1 MSSRK
6 KALIGAGAA
15 IVVLVAAGT
24 VFALT
29 RDGDVSNPDVSFQD
43 EPTSTPVPDTAP
55 PTTKKGKKH
64 KKTDPL
70 RNFVW
75 PTYGYTP
82 DRRRYLD
89 VSWRIRPPF
98 KRRWFYNGHALLE
111 FPPVMAKGKLFL
123 LKDDGT
129 AVALNKATGRIVWQR
144 RVGTL
149 AAASPGYGG
158 GRVFVPVLNR
168 ARRKLGAIDALRGRD
183 GKLEWSKPIPSRT
196 ESSPL
201 FADNKV
207 YVGSENGTVYA
218 LGAKDGHV
226 IWTFHAS
233 GAVKGGVALSQG
245 RLYFGDY
252 SGRVYAIRQTNGSKV
267 WSTGTSGSLF
277 GLRSGQFYSSPAV
290 AFGRVYIG
298 NTDGHMYSFGA
309 DKGKLAWTKGTGSY
323 VYASPAVAK
332 LPGGRPT
339 VYFGSYDG
347 TFYAV
352 DARSGS
358 VRWKHPDGGKISGS
372 PTVIGNIVYFSNLGR
387 HDTTGLNA
395 RSGRQVFHFRAGAFN
410 PVISDGRDIFLT
422 GNSSVT
428 SLRPKLY
435 VGPPGPPARAR
446 TSHRQ
451 SNKRHSERS
460 KRKAQR
466 QHRQKA
472 RRRHAAARRR
482 HRKQSQAR

>member
-6 KALIGAGAA
+6 KALIGTGAA
-15 IVVLVAAGT
+15 IVVLVAAGA

-29 RDGDVSNPDVSFQD
+29 RGGDVSNPNVEFQD
-43 EPTSTPVPDTAP
+43 EPTSTPVPDAASP
-55 PTTKKGKKH
+55 PAHKGKK
-64 KKTDPL
+64 KKRTDPL

-75 PTYGYTP
+75 PTYGYTD

-111 FPPVMAKGKLFL
+111 FPPVMALGKLFL

-144 RVGTL
+144 KVGTL

-158 GRVFVPVLNR
+158 GWVFVPVLNR
-168 ARRKLGAIDALRGRD
+168 ARGKAGAIEALRARD
-183 GKLEWSKPIPSRT
+183 GKVMWTKPVPSRT

-201 FADNKV
+201 VDGSRV
-207 YVGSENGTVYA
+207 YVGSEDGTVYA
-218 LGAKDGHV
+218 LRTSNGHV
-226 IWTFHAS
+226 VWTFHAS

-252 SGRVYAIRQTNGSKV
+252 SGRVYAIRASNGAKV

-298 NTDGHMYSFGA
+298 NTDGRMYSFSA
-309 DKGKLAWTKGTGSY
+309 DKGKLAWTKSTGSY

-358 VRWKHPDGGKISGS
+358 VRWEHRDGGKISGS
-372 PTVIGNIVYFSNLGR
+372 PTIIGNIVYFSNLGR

-410 PVISDGRDIFLT
+410 PVISDGRDVFLT

-428 SLRPKLY
+428 SLRPRLY
-435 VGPPGPPARAR
+435 VGPAGPPPRPR
-446 TSHRQ
+446 TSHQR
-451 SNKRHSERS
+451 SSKRRSERS

-466 QHRQKA
+466 QHRQQV
-472 RRRHAAARRR
+472 RRRHAAARR
-482 HRKQSQAR
+482 HRQKQSQGR